1 MESSGSDLM
10 VFFSVLLD
18 VRCVVP
24 FSEDDPRRKDGSVSM
39 KTPTW
44 IPHGAA
50 KISTSLTC
58 DWYFALICVVVVV
71 VVVVVAAVAV
81 VVMSLQFISELLAQW
96 EVAFWH
102 VLTNHPQVD
111 WSII

>member
-1 MESSGSDLM
+1 
-10 VFFSVLLD
+10 
-18 VRCVVP
+18 
-24 FSEDDPRRKDGSVSM
+24 M

-50 KISTSLTC
+50 KTSTLLTC
-58 DWYFALICVVVVV
+58 GWCFALICVVVVV
-71 VVVVVAAVAV
+71 VVVVVAAAVAV
-81 VVMSLQFISELLAQW
+81 VVMSLQFISELFAQW